1 MTLPLRALIIVAAS
15 ATAAHAQ
22 DRAAV
27 HHDPG
32 AGDGWYARVT
42 VQNLRGVYNRT
53 EHHETAHGPVAL
65 SYTTSLPS
73 QVNDPASADTA
84 CIVDMP
90 EGVAAHPQ
98 CIDIMELE
106 SGEILLFQYLGG

>member
-1 MTLPLRALIIVAAS
+1 MIRTIAILAAT

-32 AGDGWYARVT
+32 AGDAWFARVT

-53 EHHETAHGPVAL
+53 ETHDTAHGPVAL
-65 SYTTSLPS
+65 SYTTTLPS
-73 QVNDPASADTA
+73 QVNDPASADSA

-90 EGVAAHPQ
+90 EGVAAYPV
-98 CIDIMELE
+98 CIEIMELE
-106 SGEILLFQYLGG
+106 TGEIFLFQYLGG